1 MRLFANS
8 ITRDLN
14 MPRGGGGEG
23 LAIAVEVGSFVGT
36 GKYVL
41 GYYFYT
47 TSTILLVTTGP
58 YALWS
63 TCTRFGLLLP
73 QGRTQ
78 RIRL

>member
-47 TSTILLVTTGP
+47 ITLQVQFYL
-58 YALWS
+58 
-63 TCTRFGLLLP
+63 
-73 QGRTQ
+73 
-78 RIRL
+78 